1 MVGAWRRK
9 IARRSGRGEGQRA
22 TAAVE
27 RGVCVRRCGACA
39 RLLAICFAP
48 RLLISE
54 VRGLEQP
61 QKTRLCPGIDTTR
74 VAGNS
79 DENRLN
85 FVAAL
90 LAFVKDARR
99 ELQLM

>member
-1 MVGAWRRK
+1 MEKKDRAEERTRRRA
-9 IARRSGRGEGQRA
+9 ARDCRGEAGR
-22 TAAVE
+22 
-27 RGVCVRRCGACA
+27 VRVTLRRMCTPTCD
-39 RLLAICFAP
+39 LFC
-48 RLLISE
+48 SE
-54 VRGLEQP
+54 TLHIGGEQP

-90 LAFVKDARR
+90 LTFVNAA
-99 ELQLM
+99 